1 MRRLPINQSA
11 KPQLASSTPATN
23 QKPNAGFTASQN
35 GRPRGKS
42 RSWEQLC
49 SHELPLTDASSR
61 RGRGRTSEVGVRHTT
76 KVPRTDAASRTN
88 VEFMTASTAS
98 PALPEYAPVPR
109 SDRQLDSLVAGSFA
123 ILESIRLDLGYSIWI
138 HRSRLRDRSQAT

>member
-49 SHELPLTDASSR
+49 SHELPLTMLAAA
-61 RGRGRTSEVGVRHTT
+61 VAAVVRP
-76 KVPRTDAASRTN
+76 KW
-88 VEFMTASTAS
+88 
-98 PALPEYAPVPR
+98 
-109 SDRQLDSLVAGSFA
+109 G
-123 ILESIRLDLGYSIWI
+123 
-138 HRSRLRDRSQAT
+138 